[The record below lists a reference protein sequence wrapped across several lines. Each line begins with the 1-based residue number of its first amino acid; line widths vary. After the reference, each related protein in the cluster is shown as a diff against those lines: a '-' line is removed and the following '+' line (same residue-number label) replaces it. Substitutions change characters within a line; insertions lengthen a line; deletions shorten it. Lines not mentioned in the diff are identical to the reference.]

1 MMLSRLA
8 FDGEQFVTTV
18 EPAVISG
25 RGIGIALFT
34 RPRGGNLMKTF
45 IGTIRRSATIASTLI
60 VAGACSQLGG
70 LGSVLG
76 GAGQPQTSQ
85 VSGTVQGVDTRSQQI
100 VITQPN
106 GQQIG
111 LLFDSQ
117 TQVTYQNRSYSVAN
131 LERGDRITARI
142 QQSNN
147 GGYYTDLVQ
156 VDQSVQTSNGDVY
169 GNAPSR
175 VQGATGSGNVQQ
187 LQGTVRQVDRNNGL
201 FSLDMGNYNVLTV
214 SMPYNP
220 SRNDVNRFQSLRVG
234 DVVRIYGVYLN
245 NGRVEL
251 RQFN

>member
-1 MMLSRLA
+1 M
-8 FDGEQFVTTV
+8 T
-18 EPAVISG
+18 
-25 RGIGIALFT
+25 
-34 RPRGGNLMKTF
+34 TF
-45 IGTIRRSATIASTLI
+45 IGTIRRGATIASTLI
-60 VAGACSQLGG
+60 FASACSQLGG

-85 VSGTVQGVDTRSQQI
+85 VSGTVQGVDSRSQQI
-100 VITQPN
+100 VITQTN

-169 GNAPSR
+169 GNTPSR

-187 LQGTVRQVDRNNGL
+187 LQGTVRQIDRNNGL
-201 FSLDMGNYNVLTV
+201 FSLDVGNYNVLTV

-220 SRNDVNRFQSLRVG
+220 NRNDVNRFQGLRVG
-234 DVVRIYGVYLN
+234 DVVRLYGVYLN